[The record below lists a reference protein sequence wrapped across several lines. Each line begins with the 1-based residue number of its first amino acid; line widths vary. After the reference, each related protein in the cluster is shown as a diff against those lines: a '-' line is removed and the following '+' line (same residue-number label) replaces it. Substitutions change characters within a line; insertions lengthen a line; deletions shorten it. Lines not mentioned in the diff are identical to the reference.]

1 MIIDAV
7 QIVGSFSMRAYKKTR
22 FPFIASMVAYWLI
35 ALPLGYYLGIMNADN
50 AFDGAAGFWVGI
62 IVGVAV
68 ASVMIAVRLVL
79 LLRQPIPTSFTPDY
93 EV

>member
-1 MIIDAV
+1 
-7 QIVGSFSMRAYKKTR
+7 
-22 FPFIASMVAYWLI
+22 
-35 ALPLGYYLGIMNADN
+35 MNADN

-79 LLRQPIPTSFTPDY
+79 LLRQPIPTSLTPDY

>member
-1 MIIDAV
+1 
-7 QIVGSFSMRAYKKTR
+7 
-22 FPFIASMVAYWLI
+22 
-35 ALPLGYYLGIMNADN
+35 MNADN

-79 LLRQPIPTSFTPDY
+79 LLRQPIPTGFTPDY
-93 EV
+93 DV